1 MDIKMTINDLLR
13 DAKEL
18 LDLRPDGYAAH
29 PFHSMVKLSEEVGE
43 VAECLVKSHKTKDD
57 LAEELSDVI
66 IVVAV
71 IALLN
76 KIDLNDACIKKQE
89 KRVQKLLNRFHNGL
103 YPEGSPLG

>member
-1 MDIKMTINDLLR
+1 MTMDDLLR

-18 LDLRPDGYAAH
+18 LDLRPDGYTVH

-43 VAECLVKSHKTKDD
+43 VAECMVKSHKTKED
-57 LAEELSDVI
+57 LAEELSDVM

-76 KIDLNDACIKKQE
+76 EIDLNEACVKKQE
-89 KRVQKLLNRFHNGL
+89 KRVQKLLKRFHGGS
-103 YPEGSPLG
+103 YPQTKV